1 MKNIAI
7 FQSDLRVGGIQK
19 SIINLLSNLDA
30 NEYQIDLFVFD
41 EGEFFQQNFGENV
54 RIVKLPRAP
63 IILKYCPYSVAYAL
77 YTPPIDL
84 EKEYDAAVDF
94 NSFWH
99 ECAIGAQK
107 VNAKKRIMWL
117 HSDVAVKRQVEF
129 RYKVNWALSRGKF
142 RRFDSLVAVSEG
154 VKQSFYPCAPKKYAN
169 MEISVI
175 GNYID
180 TEEIHKKSLEAVDFQ
195 PPEDTLNFV
204 SVGRL
209 SFEKGYDILIDN
221 FARACEKRNDIR
233 LYLVGDGDERQK
245 LEQKTRELGVSDKV
259 TFLGNK
265 PNPFPY
271 EAKCDIFV
279 LTSRYEG
286 QPLVLEE
293 ATAVGLPVIISENLV
308 PYTQG
313 REGSPDVAEAM
324 VNAKKVEIV
333 PSDLAEYNQT
343 IKERIRTLFSV

>member
-1 MKNIAI
+1 M
-7 FQSDLRVGGIQK
+7 
-19 SIINLLSNLDA
+19 
-30 NEYQIDLFVFD
+30 
-41 EGEFFQQNFGENV
+41 
-54 RIVKLPRAP
+54 
-63 IILKYCPYSVAYAL
+63 
-77 YTPPIDL
+77 
-84 EKEYDAAVDF
+84 
-94 NSFWH
+94 
-99 ECAIGAQK
+99 
-107 VNAKKRIMWL
+107 
-117 HSDVAVKRQVEF
+117 
-129 RYKVNWALSRGKF
+129 
-142 RRFDSLVAVSEG
+142 
-154 VKQSFYPCAPKKYAN
+154 
-169 MEISVI
+169 
-175 GNYID
+175 
-180 TEEIHKKSLEAVDFQ
+180 
-195 PPEDTLNFV
+195 
-204 SVGRL
+204 GRL

>member
-1 MKNIAI
+1 MKKIAI

-19 SIINLLSNLDA
+19 SIINLLSNLDGD
-30 NEYQIDLFVFD
+30 EYDIDLFVFD
-41 EGEFFQQNFGENV
+41 EGEFFTQNFGENV
-54 RIVKLPRAP
+54 HIVKLPRAP
-63 IILKYCPYSVAYAL
+63 IVLKYCPYSVAYAL

-84 EKEYDAAVDF
+84 EKEYDVAVDF

-117 HSDVAVKRQVEF
+117 HSDISVKRQVEF
-129 RYKVNWALSRGKF
+129 RYRVNWALSRGKF
-142 RRFDSLVAVSEG
+142 RRFDELAAVSAG
-154 VKQSFYPCAPKKYAN
+154 VRDSFYPCAPKKYSN
-169 MEISVI
+169 MKISVI

-180 TEEIHKKSLEAVDFQ
+180 TEEIYQKSLEKTDFY
-195 PPEDTLNFV
+195 PSADKVNFI

-209 SFEKGYDILIDN
+209 SYEKGYDILIDN
-221 FARACEKRNDIR
+221 FARAYKRRQDIH
-233 LYLVGDGDERQK
+233 LYLVGDGDERER
-245 LEQKTRELGVSDKV
+245 LEEQAKRLGVAENV

-271 EAKCDIFV
+271 EAACDVFV

-293 ATAVGLPVIISENLV
+293 ATAVGLPVIISKN
-308 PYTQG
+308 
-313 REGSPDVAEAM
+313 
-324 VNAKKVEIV
+324 
-333 PSDLAEYNQT
+333 
-343 IKERIRTLFSV
+343 